1 MHGVQAAQLPDA
13 EVEAELAGPGRVQEV
28 LPLVRQAYRAPG
40 DPLVARQ
47 TRSERRARRAAQAE
61 SRAALERAPQQR
73 APQQQQQQAR
83 PTAVPAHTDGHHVPG
98 RGATR
103 FISES
108 WGELKKVDWPGQQQ
122 LVQGTAVVLIACL
135 VTGVYL
141 FLADELFR
149 RFVQHVLLGG

>member
-1 MHGVQAAQLPDA
+1 M
-13 EVEAELAGPGRVQEV
+13 
-28 LPLVRQAYRAPG
+28 
-40 DPLVARQ
+40 ARQ

-61 SRAALERAPQQR
+61 SRAALERSPQR
-73 APQQQQQQAR
+73 PQQQQQQPQQQAR
-83 PTAVPAHTDGHHVPG
+83 PAAAPAQADGRHVPG
-98 RGATR
+98 EGGKR

-108 WGELKKVDWPGQQQ
+108 WAELKKVDWPGQHQ

-149 RFVQHVLLGG
+149 RLVQHVLLGG

>member
-1 MHGVQAAQLPDA
+1 M
-13 EVEAELAGPGRVQEV
+13 
-28 LPLVRQAYRAPG
+28 
-40 DPLVARQ
+40 ARQ

-61 SRAALERAPQQR
+61 SRAALERSPQQR
-73 APQQQQQQAR
+73 QPQQQQAR
-83 PTAVPAHTDGHHVPG
+83 PMPAPAQAADGRHVPG
-98 RGATR
+98 EGGKR
-103 FISES
+103 FVSES
-108 WGELKKVDWPGQQQ
+108 WAELKKVDWPGQHQ

>member
-1 MHGVQAAQLPDA
+1 M
-13 EVEAELAGPGRVQEV
+13 
-28 LPLVRQAYRAPG
+28 
-40 DPLVARQ
+40 ARQ

-61 SRAALERAPQQR
+61 SRAALERTPQQR
-73 APQQQQQQAR
+73 APQQQQAR
-83 PTAVPAHTDGHHVPG
+83 PAPAPAHADGHHVPG
-98 RGATR
+98 RGASR

-122 LVQGTAVVLIACL
+122 LIQGTAVVLIACL

>member
-1 MHGVQAAQLPDA
+1 
-13 EVEAELAGPGRVQEV
+13 
-28 LPLVRQAYRAPG
+28 
-40 DPLVARQ
+40 VARQ

-61 SRAALERAPQQR
+61 SRAALERSPQQR
-73 APQQQQQQAR
+73 QPQTQQAR
-83 PTAVPAHTDGHHVPG
+83 PAPAPAQADGRHIPG
-98 RGATR
+98 EGGKR
-103 FISES
+103 FVSES
-108 WGELKKVDWPGQQQ
+108 WAELKKVDWPGQHQ

>member
-1 MHGVQAAQLPDA
+1 M
-13 EVEAELAGPGRVQEV
+13 
-28 LPLVRQAYRAPG
+28 
-40 DPLVARQ
+40 ARQ

-61 SRAALERAPQQR
+61 SRAALERSPQQR
-73 APQQQQQQAR
+73 QPQPQQAR
-83 PTAVPAHTDGHHVPG
+83 PTPAPAQADGRHIPG
-98 RGATR
+98 EGGKR
-103 FISES
+103 FVSES
-108 WGELKKVDWPGQQQ
+108 WAELKKVDWPGQHQ